1 MLISPSLIVRQRQGA
16 LRKNQICK
24 KNTSNFI
31 SYSNYKVK
39 LICFYMS
46 ENIDK

>member
-16 LRKNQICK
+16 FRENQICK

-31 SYSNYKVK
+31 SWSNYKVK
-39 LICFYMS
+39 LIYFYIF
-46 ENIDK
+46 ENITK